1 MKILSWLK
9 RLFCRHTDWG
19 YKIIPAGA
27 TCEGMQ
33 IVCRKCDKVLV
44 DKGLDC

>member
-1 MKILSWLK
+1 MIKWL
-9 RLFCRHTDWG
+9 RQRFCKHPDWY

-33 IVCRKCDKVLV
+33 ILCRKCDKVLQ